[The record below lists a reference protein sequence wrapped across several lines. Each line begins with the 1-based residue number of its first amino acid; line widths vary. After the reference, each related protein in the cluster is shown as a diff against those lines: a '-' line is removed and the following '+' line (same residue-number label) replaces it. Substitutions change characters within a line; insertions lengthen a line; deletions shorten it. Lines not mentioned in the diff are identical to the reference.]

1 MKNKYKSV
9 FAFLFLCLFSVSLFA
24 QSDKSRLND
33 ELQSAAEI

>member
-24 QSDKSRLND
+24 QSENSKLQD
-33 ELQSAAEI
+33 ELQSALG